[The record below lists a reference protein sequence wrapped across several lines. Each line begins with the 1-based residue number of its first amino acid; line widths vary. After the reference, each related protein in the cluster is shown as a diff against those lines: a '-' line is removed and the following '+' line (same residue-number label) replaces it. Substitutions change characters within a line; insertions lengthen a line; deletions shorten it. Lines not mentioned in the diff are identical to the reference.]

1 MSTTCA
7 RSLGDNELP
16 VTTGGWVHRSV
27 YPFSAIVGQERMKKA
42 LLLNAVCP
50 SIGGVLIR
58 GEKGTAKSTA
68 VRALAALLPE
78 IEVVADCPYGCD
90 PKGHLCF
97 QCRERK
103 RQGDK
108 LPVAM
113 RKIPLVDLPLGATED
128 RVTGAL
134 DLEEAIKQG
143 KKALQQGLLAA
154 AHRGILYID
163 EVNLLHDHIVDI
175 ILDASAMGMNIVER
189 EGISLAHPSEFIL
202 VGTMNPEEGELRPQ
216 LLDRF
221 GLCVEVG
228 APSEVELRL
237 NVLKLRERFDD
248 NADLFMHTY
257 RSEQEQLV
265 RNIAEA
271 RRRLVRVRISERMLR
286 LCSQLSR
293 EAFTAGHRADI
304 TMHKTARAIA
314 AIDGREE
321 VREEDVRAAAEL
333 VLLHRTRMAPPP
345 PPPPEPE
352 HDHDHDHE
360 QEQDESD
367 EQPQE
372 EPPPQPSEEGRYE
385 EDQAEESQPEAK
397 DSKESRSQLNPVI
410 ETVFPVGSPFRVK
423 SFPTKRDRIFRKG
436 SGRRTR
442 SRTVL
447 KTGRYVKS
455 RQDDHPSDLAL
466 DATIRAAAPYQNRRQ
481 KDDVAVAVERSDL
494 RQKVREKRIGNLIV
508 FVVDASGSMGAG
520 KRMIETKAA
529 VLSLLLDAY
538 QKRDK
543 IAMVAFRGIEADVL
557 LPPTNSVE
565 LAYKLL
571 EELPTGGKTP
581 LSHGIALGY
590 QILESQLRKDPH
602 TCPIIVLIS
611 DGKGNV
617 SLSGG
622 KPLPEAI
629 EMAATIREDGR
640 IRSVVIDVE
649 KPGLINFGLARE
661 ISSHLGGLYFKIE
674 DLKAETLVEVLKQ
687 EVIPLYG
694 AGR

>member
-1 MSTTCA
+1 ME
-7 RSLGDNELP
+7 DNELP
-16 VTTGGWVHRSV
+16 VTTGGWAYRSV

-42 LLLNAVCP
+42 LLLNTVCP

-97 QCRERK
+97 QCRERR
-103 RQGDK
+103 RQGYK

-113 RKIPLVDLPLGATED
+113 RKIPLVDLPLGVTED
-128 RVTGAL
+128 RVMGAL
-134 DLEEAIKQG
+134 DLEEAIKHG
-143 KKALQQGLLAA
+143 KKALQHGLLAA
-154 AHRGILYID
+154 THRGILYID

-175 ILDASAMGMNIVER
+175 ILDASAMGINIVER

-228 APSEVELRL
+228 APANIELRL
-237 NVLKLRERFDD
+237 QVLKLREQFDESP
-248 NADLFMHTY
+248 DLFLETY
-257 RSEQEQLV
+257 RQQQEYLAQTILY
-265 RNIAEA
+265 A
-271 RRRLVRVRISERMLR
+271 RRRLAHVRISERILR
-286 LCSQLSR
+286 LCSQLSQ

-304 TMHKTARAIA
+304 VMRKTARAIA

-321 VREEDVRAAAEL
+321 VREEDVHAAAEF

-352 HDHDHDHE
+352 HDHEHDHE
-360 QEQDESD
+360 HEHDHDQQQDESD
-367 EQPQE
+367 EKPQE
-372 EPPPQPSEEGRYE
+372 EPPPQPSEEGRSE
-385 EDQAEESQPEAK
+385 EDQAEESKAEAK
-397 DSKESRSQLNPVI
+397 DSKESRSQLNPAI
-410 ETVFPVGSPFRVK
+410 ETVFPVGSPFRIK
-423 SFPTKRDRIFRKG
+423 SFPTRRDRIFRKG

-481 KDDVAVAVERSDL
+481 KDNVAVAVERSDL

-590 QILESQLRKDPH
+590 QMIESQLRKDPN

-661 ISSHLGGLYFKIE
+661 ISLHLGGLYFKIE

>member
-1 MSTTCA
+1 
-7 RSLGDNELP
+7 
-16 VTTGGWVHRSV
+16 
-27 YPFSAIVGQERMKKA
+27 MKKA

-78 IEVVADCPYGCD
+78 IEVVADCLYGCD
-90 PKGHLCF
+90 PRGHLCF
-97 QCRERK
+97 QCRER
-103 RQGDK
+103 RQQGNK

-175 ILDASAMGMNIVER
+175 ILDASAMGMNIIES
-189 EGISLAHPSEFIL
+189 EGISLSHPSEFVL

-228 APSEVELRL
+228 ASANIELRMQI
-237 NVLKLRERFDD
+237 LKLREQFDE
-248 NADLFMHTY
+248 NPGLFLETY
-257 RSEQEQLV
+257 RQQQKYLA
-265 RNIAEA
+265 RNIAESRTHLA
-271 RRRLVRVRISERMLR
+271 RIRISERMLR
-286 LCSQLSR
+286 LCSQLSQ

-304 TMHKTARAIA
+304 TMRKTARAIA

-345 PPPPEPE
+345 PPEHE
-352 HDHDHDHE
+352 HEHKHDHD
-360 QEQDESD
+360 QQQDESD
-367 EQPQE
+367 EKPQE
-372 EPPPQPSEEGRYE
+372 EPLPQPSEEGRSE
-385 EDQAEESQPEAK
+385 EDQDVESQAEAK
-397 DSKESRSQLNPVI
+397 DSRESCSQINPAI
-410 ETVFPVGSPFRVK
+410 ETVFPMGSPFRVK
-423 SFPTKRDRIFRKG
+423 SFPTRRDRIFRKG

-466 DATIRAAAPYQNRRQ
+466 DATLRVSAPYQNRRQ
-481 KDDVAVAVERSDL
+481 KDNIAIAVERSDL

-538 QKRDK
+538 QKRDM

-590 QILESQLRKDPH
+590 QMLESQLRKDPH

-629 EMAATIREDGR
+629 EIAATIREDGR

-649 KPGLINFGLARE
+649 KPGLINFGLAHE